1 MFKSII
7 LLILSLITTCG
18 QDQKMLILKK
28 ENTGQQIEIK
38 FQQEFYIEL
47 DANPT
52 TGYIWTVIDT
62 LPSIKN
68 SLQSSMFRKSSDL
81 IGAPGKQIFDFKANF
96 TGKVELKLMYHRQ
109 WEKNIAPIDTFSVII
124 KVKKQD

>member
-7 LLILSLITTCG
+7 LLILILITTCG
-18 QDQKMLILKK
+18 QNQMMLILKK
-28 ENTGQQIEIK
+28 ENAGQQIEVK

-52 TGYIWTVIDT
+52 TGYIWTVVDT

-68 SLQSSMFRKSSDL
+68 SLQSSIFRKSSDL
-81 IGAPGKQIFDFKANF
+81 LGAPGKQIFTFKANF
-96 TGKVELKLMYHRQ
+96 TDKVELKLIYHRE
-109 WEKNIAPIDTFSVII
+109 WEKNIEPIDSYSVFIE
-124 KVKKQD
+124 VKK